1 MSDNRSNPP
10 ARHGAAAVLLAAALA
25 VGTTGCS
32 WLGGNRSSAERPT
45 EAVDAADSRA
55 ERNPAEPPRRP
66 GRNAN
71 TSDLMKQAEQ
81 ARAEGDAEE
90 AIRLLAAAIE
100 RNPTLTVAHIDI
112 GDLYL
117 EQGDPNSAE
126 KHFGTAAQ
134 QQPSSFDA
142 QFKHGYALQLLNR
155 LADAVRAYLR
165 ALSIQPDDYQ
175 ANQNLAT
182 AYLQLAEPGAALSYA
197 QRAVALRPTSGPAR
211 ANLGSV
217 LTSLDRHDEAVR
229 EYRAAAELM
238 ALTPQLLLNL
248 SESLGKLDRHEEM
261 ASTLDQL
268 AQTDPSAQGL
278 ERLGYAR
285 FKLRQFNAARDAF
298 QRAVSIDPTHYPALN
313 GLGVCLLNDYLASNR
328 NLEDA
333 RRDALKLL
341 RQSLRLNKNQ
351 PKIFELVNRYD

>member
-1 MSDNRSNPP
+1 MWQR
-10 ARHGAAAVLLAAALA
+10 GAATLLIAACGAGFTLAGAGCAWFGAKKDPAQAQRAGDDNADALEP
-25 VGTTGCS
+25 
-32 WLGGNRSSAERPT
+32 ERPQR
-45 EAVDAADSRA
+45 ESR
-55 ERNPAEPPRRP
+55 
-66 GRNAN
+66 RNARTGN
-71 TSDLMKQAEQ
+71 TTELMKQAGE
-81 ARAEGDAEE
+81 AKAAGDTEE

-100 RNPTLTVAHIDI
+100 RNPTLTVAHMEI

-117 EQGDPNSAE
+117 GQSDPTSAE

-134 QQPSSFDA
+134 QQPGNFDA

-155 LADAVRAYLR
+155 LSDAVRAYLR

-197 QRAVALRPTSGPAR
+197 QRAVALRPASGAAR

-238 ALTPQLLLNL
+238 DLTPQLLLNM
-248 SESLGKLDRHEEM
+248 SESLGKLDRFEEM

-268 AQTDPSAQGL
+268 AATNPSAQGL

-298 QRAVSIDPTHYPALN
+298 QRAVTLDPNHFPALN
-313 GLGVCLLNDYLASNR
+313 GLGVCLLNDYLASQR
-328 NLEDA
+328 TLEDA

>member
-1 MSDNRSNPP
+1 MTTDQLHD
-10 ARHGAAAVLLAAALA
+10 RHGRRAAAWSLACASLLFSAA
-25 VGTTGCS
+25 GCS
-32 WLGGNRSSAERPT
+32 WFGGQRASDTPEPQTAQASTSERNSPRASSRSTRAASANELVKQAT
-45 EAVDAADSRA
+45 EARA
-55 ERNPAEPPRRP
+55 QGE
-66 GRNAN
+66 
-71 TSDLMKQAEQ
+71 T
-81 ARAEGDAEE
+81 EE

-100 RNPTLTVAHIDI
+100 RNPTLTVAHLDI

-117 EQGDPNSAE
+117 EQSDPASAE
-126 KHFGTAAQ
+126 KHFGAAAQ
-134 QQPSSFDA
+134 QQPSNFDA

-155 LADAVRAYLR
+155 LSEAVRAYLR
-165 ALSIQPDDYQ
+165 ALSIQPDDFQ

-182 AYLQLAEPGAALSYA
+182 AYLQLAEPGAALNYA
-197 QRAVALRPTSGPAR
+197 QRAVALRPSSGAAH

-238 ALTPQLLLNL
+238 PLTPQLLLNL
-248 SESLGKLDRHEEM
+248 SESLGKLDRYDEM
-261 ASTLDQL
+261 AATLDQL
-268 AQTDPSAQGL
+268 ALTAPSAQGL

-285 FKLRQFNAARDAF
+285 FKLRQFGAARDAF
-298 QRAVSIDPTHYPALN
+298 QRAVTLDPNHYPALN

-328 NLEDA
+328 TLEDA

-341 RQSLRLNKNQ
+341 RQSLRLNRNQ

>member
-1 MSDNRSNPP
+1 MTRNN
-10 ARHGAAAVLLAAALA
+10 AWMHGLRRTLGLGGLTLA
-25 VGTTGCS
+25 VGVSGCS
-32 WLGGNRSSAERPT
+32 WFGGNKGGSAGASPSAERAEEVATPQVDSRRSSRSSAGAGEL
-45 EAVDAADSRA
+45 V
-55 ERNPAEPPRRP
+55 
-66 GRNAN
+66 
-71 TSDLMKQAEQ
+71 KQADQ
-81 ARAEGDAEE
+81 ARASGDTEE

-100 RNPTLTVAHIDI
+100 RNPTLTVAHLNI

-117 EQGDPNSAE
+117 EQDDPVSAE

-134 QQPSSFDA
+134 QQPGSFDA

-155 LADAVRAYLR
+155 LSEAVRAYLR

-182 AYLQLAEPGAALSYA
+182 AYLQLKEPGAALSYA
-197 QRAVALRPTSGPAR
+197 ERAVALRPSSGAAR

-238 ALTPQLLLNL
+238 ELTPQLLLNL
-248 SESLGKLDRHEEM
+248 SESLGKLDRYEEM

-268 AQTDPSAQGL
+268 ALTSPSAVGL

-285 FKLRQFNAARDAF
+285 FKMRQFNAARDAF
-298 QRAVSIDPTHYPALN
+298 QRAVTLDPTHYPALN

-328 NLEDA
+328 TLEDA

-341 RQSLRLNKNQ
+341 RQSLRQNRNQ